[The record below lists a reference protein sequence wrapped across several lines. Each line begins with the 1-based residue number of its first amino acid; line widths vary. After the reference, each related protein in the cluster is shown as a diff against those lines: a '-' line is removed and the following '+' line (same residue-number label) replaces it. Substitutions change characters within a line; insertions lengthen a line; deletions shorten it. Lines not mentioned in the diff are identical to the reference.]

1 MTRRILLVL
10 LTFTAAVLVGAV
22 VPLTLDAASHDRT
35 SFIQATAGMARTDAA
50 IAQSRLDALASSPPS
65 SSADG
70 GQGKADP
77 ALLVLI
83 DQTKQIGDGLLILSG
98 PPQDDNRLV
107 DNGMPPG
114 NWVRLAIQAERA
126 GSAREEVRANR
137 WSRSPRPPGHES
149 PPPCPS
155 TGAVGTGWSAS

>member
-35 SFIQATAGMARTDAA
+35 SFIQATAGLARTDAA
-50 IAQSRLDALASSPPS
+50 IAQSRLDALASSPS
-65 SSADG
+65 GSSADAG
-70 GQGKADP
+70 GGKADP

-98 PPQDDNRLV
+98 PPQDDHRLV
-107 DNGMPPG
+107 DNGMPRGQLGSAGHPG
-114 NWVRLAIQAERA
+114 QRA
-126 GSAREEVRANR
+126 GSAREECGPAGGAGHRGRRVATRRRHAR
-137 WSRSPRPPGHES
+137 LPGR
-149 PPPCPS
+149 
-155 TGAVGTGWSAS
+155 

>member
-35 SFIQATAGMARTDAA
+35 SFIQATAGLARTDAA
-50 IAQSRLDALASSPPS
+50 IAQSRLDALASSPLS

-70 GQGKADP
+70 SQGKADP

-83 DQTKQIGDGLLILSG
+83 YQTWPSG
-98 PPQDDNRLV
+98 PWSI
-107 DNGMPPG
+107 PG
-114 NWVRLAIQAERA
+114 P
-126 GSAREEVRANR
+126 
-137 WSRSPRPPGHES
+137 RSCAAWPRR
-149 PPPCPS
+149 S
-155 TGAVGTGWSAS
+155 TPWPDAWRPWCTGTGP

>member
-65 SSADG
+65 SSADEG
-70 GQGKADP
+70 EGKADP
-77 ALLVLI
+77 ALVVLI
-83 DQTKQIGDGLLILSG
+83 DQTKQTRRRPADPQW
-98 PPQDDNRLV
+98 PPAARQPAGRQ
-107 DNGMPPG
+107 GHA
-114 NWVRLAIQAERA
+114 VR
-126 GSAREEVRANR
+126 
-137 WSRSPRPPGHES
+137 
-149 PPPCPS
+149 
-155 TGAVGTGWSAS
+155 